1 VGRHVTSLSI
11 AAPQNVLDLLAEAEA
26 DLLSA
31 TRVLSLHKSAVVE
44 GSEFDLATLVKEIEL
59 APAPE
64 KGSAG

>member
-1 VGRHVTSLSI
+1 
-11 AAPQNVLDLLAEAEA
+11 VLDLLAEAEA

-44 GSEFDLATLVKEIEL
+44 GPEFDLATFVKEIEL

-64 KGSAG
+64 KGAPS